1 MVNRSLKTLQVRM
14 EQHSKSALKAARF
27 LETHSKVL
35 KVIHPG
41 LPSHPQ
47 HAIALR
53 QMYGHNGMISFYV
66 AGNLANSTKFLQTLK
81 LVTLCA
87 SLGGDLSTASLP

>member
-27 LETHSKVL
+27 LETHSKVT
-35 KVIHPG
+35 KVLHPG

-47 HAIALR
+47 HEIALR
-53 QMYGHNGMISFYV
+53 QMYGHSGMIAFYV

-81 LVTLCA
+81 LVTLCP
-87 SLGGDLSTASLP
+87 SLGGDLSTVSLP